1 MSDRTTKPRL
11 LVIDD
16 EVQIRRLLSFTLEDA
31 GYVVRDAETG
41 HQGLLDAAHHPPD
54 AVLLD
59 LGLPDLSGVAVLK
72 RLREWTDVPVLVLSV
87 FSQEET
93 KIAALDAG
101 ADDYLTKPFHSGELL
116 ARLRAL
122 LRRVK
127 STDDPA
133 TVAQFGT
140 VEMQLVSRRVFKNGA
155 PVKLTDKEYALL
167 HLLLT
172 HRDKVLTHSQ
182 ILSQIWGEEAIGKTH
197 YLRVFMMRLRRKIED
212 EPDSPRYLQTA
223 ANIGYRLVMD
233 PR

>member
-140 VEMQLVSRRVFKNGA
+140 VEMQLVSRRVFKNGS

-182 ILSQIWGEEAIGKTH
+182 ILSQIWGDEAIGKTH